1 MAGRLSSIS
10 GEMCPCFELVYPPT
24 EGPLSLLK
32 TGGWSD
38 REIIT
43 NMPEGVCVKCGGE
56 IDKRMDSFDSLDS
69 CLTRPDTP
77 VHACHSS
84 QPWGDRLCARE
95 HSDFSIAFFHTAIL
109 ADCVC

>member
-1 MAGRLSSIS
+1 MKG
-10 GEMCPCFELVYPPT
+10 
-24 EGPLSLLK
+24 
-32 TGGWSD
+32 
-38 REIIT
+38 
-43 NMPEGVCVKCGGE
+43 GGE